1 MVKQK
6 FNAYWGGY
14 LYSPTQTLDKCPK
27 YIDTVI
33 VAFIGPDNNSQVE
46 TKFVSKVF
54 PKNQIISW
62 IRQIKKKNNT
72 KVLLS
77 LLDTPENH
85 WNKVD
90 FNIFGNSLRQIMI
103 DWDVD
108 GFDIDA
114 ESGEERN
121 FVESFVNL
129 INCVRNVIG
138 TKKILSYTCYQ
149 GKYGFDS
156 EIFERVKGKINY
168 IQLMAYFESTDQMEK
183 LYDYYKFF
191 FDDNIYIGVKAGE
204 IKDQGTTINEVRTLC
219 KWNKYKLGIMLWTFN
234 RDNFSFTR
242 QREWLW
248 SDTIN
253 ENLYESKDV
262 NKCCIIS

>member
-6 FNAYWGGY
+6 FNTYWGGY
-14 LYSPTQTLDKCPK
+14 LFSPTQTLNKCPD

-33 VAFIGPDNNSQVE
+33 VAFIGPDKNSQVE
-46 TKFVSKVF
+46 TKFVSKIF
-54 PKNQIISW
+54 PRNQIISW
-62 IRQIKKKNNT
+62 IKELKKRKI

-77 LLDTPENH
+77 LLDTPETH
-85 WNKVD
+85 WDIVD
-90 FNIFGNSLRQIMI
+90 FNIFEKSLREVMI
-103 DWDVD
+103 EWNVD

-121 FVESFVNL
+121 FIESFVKL

-138 TKKILSYTCYQ
+138 SKKILSYTCYQ
-149 GKYGFDS
+149 GKYGFDC
-156 EIFERVKGKINY
+156 EIFDRVKEKIDY

-183 LYDYYKFF
+183 LYYYYEFY
-191 FDDNIYIGVKAGE
+191 FDNNIYLGVKAGE
-204 IKDQGTTINEVRTLC
+204 VKDQGTSINEVKQLC
-219 KWNKYKLGIMLWTFN
+219 QWNKDKLGIMLWTFN

-248 SDTIN
+248 CDTIN